1 MLLAL
6 QAEKG
11 AVGKEG
17 GKKGDL
23 SPALKNVED
32 DFRRKA
38 GGNLREKPSYQSK

>member
-17 GKKGDL
+17 GENRDL
-23 SPALKNVED
+23 SPALKNVEG
-32 DFRRKA
+32 DF
-38 GGNLREKPSYQSK
+38 